1 MPLMKKKK
9 MDIGTGGQV
18 IDLAQ
23 VMSDH
28 RVVDVI
34 NGCRAIFFCT
44 ILNTFVEHFCDLLV
58 KWIWLVIFHE
68 EGEC

>member
-1 MPLMKKKK
+1 MERITSSVYHVLCYPLGGCRMPLMMKKK

-34 NGCRAIFFCT
+34 NGSRAIFFCT
-44 ILNTFVEHFCDLLV
+44 ILNTFV
-58 KWIWLVIFHE
+58 
-68 EGEC
+68 